1 MWSNPFGSWANAY
14 VRHRYH
20 CNGLGAVIP
29 ANIISSKIDPQKE
42 ELFKEIAEKAEKKKK
57 RDEAIAEGKKEFDAK
72 KPQLFKEIAEKA
84 KKWSGIK

>member
-1 MWSNPFGSWANAY
+1 MSEKEG
-14 VRHRYH
+14 
-20 CNGLGAVIP
+20 G
-29 ANIISSKIDPQKE
+29 KKE

-84 KKWSGIK
+84 KK